1 MESAVTITN
10 AFRKKGYTISKVKEI
25 WDETE
30 RLCLLCL
37 LPKKKGVLDD
47 AFQQVAFENRQLL
60 VKVAETETTYQI
72 ACIPRDLIFD
82 IWRPKKN
89 WPVSLIGRYPACIVN
104 GQQGE
109 FLRYV
114 ISSKRIMDDVLYDL
128 TANDEWE
135 DAYGR
140 LVQWQRD
147 YEVQLAGSAIPADW
161 SAAFMRLSSAIRL
174 MEEQK

>member
-25 WDETE
+25 WEGTE

-37 LPKKKGVLDD
+37 IPKKKGVLDD

-60 VKVAETETTYQI
+60 IKVSETETTYEV
-72 ACIPRDLIFD
+72 ACIPRELIFD

-89 WPVSLIGRYPACIVN
+89 WSASLIEQYPACFAN
-104 GQQGE
+104 GQQSA
-109 FLRYV
+109 FLAYV
-114 ISSKRIMDDVLYDL
+114 ISSKRIMGDVLYDL

-135 DAYGR
+135 GAYNR

-147 YEVQLAGSAIPADW
+147 YERHLTGSDIPADW
-161 SAAFMRLSSAIRL
+161 SAAFMTLSNAIRL